1 MNEIM
6 VVLSGTVF
14 LFFFCKIFFYVKDL
28 LKQQGLEYKS
38 NLTLQC
44 TLYATMFGA
53 FGTFTICASIYTI
66 ILLLS
71 EEVHLG

>member
-1 MNEIM
+1 MGKFM
-6 VVLSGTVF
+6 VILSGIVF
-14 LFFFCKIFFYVKDL
+14 LFLFHKIFFYVKDL
-28 LKQQGLEYKS
+28 LKQQGLEYKP

-44 TLYATMFGA
+44 TLYATMFGF

>member
-6 VVLSGTVF
+6 AVLPGIVF
-14 LFFFCKIFFYVKDL
+14 LFFFCKIFFYAKEL
-28 LKQQGLEYKS
+28 LKQQGLKYKP
-38 NLTLQC
+38 NLTLQG

-53 FGTFTICASIYTI
+53 FCTFAICASVYTI